1 MLAFESA
8 WRILTAEHAQMR
20 ALVVS
25 VRHVL
30 EAGRWRIPGAERALL
45 RRRLEELHAFDN
57 HRHRPKGAAL
67 MAALR
72 GKSGETDAL
81 LDTLEA
87 DQAQCDRL
95 LAEAVALVAQLE
107 DGRLQAADE
116 VEARLKQHADLL
128 LGHLERED
136 TALFDLSAKW
146 LTPQDWSTIV
156 SSISSVVRSTAGR
169 RSEDAIGSAQRR
181 V

>member
-25 VRHVL
+25 ILHAL
-30 EAGRWRIPGAERALL
+30 EAGRWRSPGPERALL
-45 RRRLEELHAFDN
+45 RRRLEDLQSFDN
-57 HRHRPKGAAL
+57 QRHRPKGTAL
-67 MAALR
+67 IAALR

-87 DQAQCDRL
+87 EQAQCDRL
-95 LAEAVALVAQLE
+95 LAEAMALVAQLE

-136 TALFDLSAKW
+136 TALLDLSAKW

-156 SSISSVVRSTAGR
+156 SSMSSVVRSTAR
-169 RSEDAIGSAQRR
+169 RRTEDAVDPAQRR